1 MIEIVKY
8 EDTNE
13 LKVIAY
19 DVLDMQEKF
28 SRIFEGFQS
37 RHIMQKF
44 GYDVNKLGNSI
55 KLLPNEKRI
64 IISFQ
69 QMMQ

>member
-13 LKVIAY
+13 LKIIAY

-28 SRIFEGFQS
+28 SRVFEGFQS
-37 RHIMQKF
+37 RHIM
-44 GYDVNKLGNSI
+44 
-55 KLLPNEKRI
+55 
-64 IISFQ
+64 
-69 QMMQ
+69 